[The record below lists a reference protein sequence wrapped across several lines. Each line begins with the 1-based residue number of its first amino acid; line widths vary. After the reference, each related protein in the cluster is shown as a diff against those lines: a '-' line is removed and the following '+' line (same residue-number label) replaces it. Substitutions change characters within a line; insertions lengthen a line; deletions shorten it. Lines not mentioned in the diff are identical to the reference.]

1 MSTSLPITDPRHPLQ
16 MDLSA
21 AERHV
26 SKWRNIAASCGDDAS
41 KRTWSRANLAYHEG
55 RVEGFNR
62 LIEDQKGAA

>member
-1 MSTSLPITDPRHPLQ
+1 MKTNLPITDPRHPLQ

-26 SKWRNIAASCGDDAS
+26 SKWRNIAACCGDDAS

-55 RVEGFNR
+55 RVEGFHK
-62 LIEDQKGAA
+62 LIAEEKGAA